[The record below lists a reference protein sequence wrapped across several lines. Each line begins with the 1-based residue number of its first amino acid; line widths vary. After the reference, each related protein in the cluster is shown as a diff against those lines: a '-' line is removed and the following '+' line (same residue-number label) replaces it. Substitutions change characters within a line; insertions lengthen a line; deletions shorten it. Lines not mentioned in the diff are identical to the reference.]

1 MPRAFLRSVFAG
13 LLALGVSLGAGVQA
27 QTPPAHGA
35 RVPPPP
41 SAMPDT
47 PKPAGATPS
56 PPGTP
61 AATTQAGESRARPVT
76 PAASMPA
83 EGKKRASRAKTP
95 PGKPPRGAAL
105 CNQSDKAQRQRCL
118 NDIYGAGGPRI

>member
-13 LLALGVSLGAGVQA
+13 LLALGVSLGAGVNA
-27 QTPPAHGA
+27 QTPSAHGP

-41 SAMPDT
+41 SAMSDT
-47 PKPAGATPS
+47 PEPAGATPS
-56 PPGTP
+56 PP
-61 AATTQAGESRARPVT
+61 ATTLAGESRAQPVT
-76 PAASMPA
+76 PAASTPA
-83 EGKKRASRAKTP
+83 EGKKKRASRAKTP

-105 CNQSDKAQRQRCL
+105 CNQGDKAHRQRCL